1 MVKMVSRSPAM
12 YSKRHLV
19 GQDSRVNIGAF
30 SKGRPSSR
38 RLNHVA
44 CKAAAYELATDTQ
57 FGSLWVD
64 SFRMPADAPSRDGG
78 IRCPSPARPWVS
90 KFLGG
95 DLAALDARL
104 GA

>member
-1 MVKMVSRSPAM
+1 MRNTAA
-12 YSKRHLV
+12 
-19 GQDSRVNIGAF
+19 GAII
-30 SKGRPSSR
+30 
-38 RLNHVA
+38 

-78 IRCPSPARPWVS
+78 IRCPSPARPWVG
-90 KFLGG
+90 KFLDG
-95 DLAALDARL
+95 DLAALDAQL